1 MQDQNQEILF
11 LVVIGGLLALLL
23 VGFIVTI
30 LFLYQRKQYR
40 QEQVL
45 ARVKEEY
52 DQVVLKSQLVIL
64 ETSL

>member
-11 LVVIGGLLALLL
+11 LIVIGGLLALLL

-40 QEQVL
+40 QEQEL
-45 ARVKEEY
+45 ARVKE
-52 DQVVLKSQLVIL
+52 
-64 ETSL
+64 